1 MIELLNNDVLNTGL
15 LKNRSKENTSHQAMD
30 KEIKKNINVWDSLY
44 SEFVKKV
51 NPVIRNNL
59 YHQYKACRNQF
70 VAAIRQ
76 RKKLKFVNF
85 FNNNTR
91 NSKKN
96 REIKLTNLKSRS
108 KSDSSN
114 FSIKIGERVFSDSKT
129 VANEFDEYLSSIADR
144 IRYMERVTK
153 IY

>member
-1 MIELLNNDVLNTGL
+1 MNSLTITLAKKQVKREHKPWITEKIKNNN
-15 LKNRSKENTSHQAMD
+15 
-30 KEIKKNINVWDSLY
+30 NVRD
-44 SEFVKKV
+44 EFFKKV

-96 REIKLTNLKSRS
+96 SGNQI
-108 KSDSSN
+108 
-114 FSIKIGERVFSDSKT
+114 
-129 VANEFDEYLSSIADR
+129 NEF
-144 IRYMERVTK
+144 K
-153 IY
+153 K

>member
-1 MIELLNNDVLNTGL
+1 
-15 LKNRSKENTSHQAMD
+15 MD

-51 NPVIRNNL
+51 NPVIS
-59 YHQYKACRNQF
+59 RNQF

-85 FNNNTR
+85 FDNNTR

-96 REIKLTNLKSRS
+96 SGNQI
-108 KSDSSN
+108 
-114 FSIKIGERVFSDSKT
+114 
-129 VANEFDEYLSSIADR
+129 NEF
-144 IRYMERVTK
+144 K
-153 IY
+153 K

>member
-1 MIELLNNDVLNTGL
+1 
-15 LKNRSKENTSHQAMD
+15 MD

-96 REIKLTNLKSRS
+96 SGNQI
-108 KSDSSN
+108 
-114 FSIKIGERVFSDSKT
+114 
-129 VANEFDEYLSSIADR
+129 NEF
-144 IRYMERVTK
+144 K
-153 IY
+153 K